1 MERTRTIAGSPV
13 RSSTATWTAVTELIV
28 ATLDVS
34 PHLDGESIRAEC
46 DRIAGAMSAVIA
58 ANGLQGDGLT
68 LVADPVH
75 LHLLVAT
82 GNDAFSAEADER
94 LDAVPGG
101 TTATDWTLYV
111 VPPALLEA
119 TVNEAAAGASHVKL
133 GPPPAPQSSKAQSA
147 GFKID
152 LDAFRGADLR

>member
-13 RSSTATWTAVTELIV
+13 RSSSATWTALTDLVV
-28 ATLDVS
+28 ATLEVS
-34 PHLDGESIRAEC
+34 PHLDGKSVRAEC

-58 ANGLQGDGLT
+58 ANGLRGDGLT
-68 LVADPVH
+68 LVADPVF
-75 LHLLVAT
+75 LHLRVAM
-82 GNDAFSAEADER
+82 GSDAFTAEADER

-101 TTATDWTLYV
+101 TTATDWSLYV

-147 GFKID
+147 GFEID